1 MNKRNWL
8 VLLLIGAFA
17 ITTFN
22 SCKKEEETNED
33 TGETEWSRSKVFIG
47 DPRSGAASFTI
58 DDVAYLVGGFLK
70 TNEVLNDAYSFNGDS
85 WSSRADFA
93 GAPRHSAVGFS
104 INGKGYIGLGYGG
117 EDNAL
122 SALNDFYR
130 YDPASNEWTRIADF
144 PGEARWGAVAFS
156 LGDYA
161 YVGLG
166 TRSTDKT
173 YSDFYRYNPTSDSWS
188 QVETPFSYKK
198 GDAFAFVIGDKA
210 YVGGGFSNNSLPE
223 DFYSFDGETWTAE
236 EDLNTDSY
244 DARRY
249 RSVAFTIGNYGYV
262 VSGRSSSGV
271 VSTVWKYDP
280 SNKSWSD
287 GSESLGSAREKAIGF
302 SLNGV
307 GYITTGVSGTSY
319 LDDTWEFRPVR

>member
-22 SCKKEEETNED
+22 SCKKEEDTEE
-33 TGETEWSRSKVFIG
+33 TGETEWTRSHVFIG

-85 WSSRADFA
+85 WSSRADFIGPA
-93 GAPRHSAVGFS
+93 RHSAVGFS
-104 INGKGYIGLGYGG
+104 VSGKGYVGLGYGG
-117 EDNAL
+117 EGGSLEAL
-122 SALNDFYR
+122 KDFYR
-130 YDPASNEWTRIADF
+130 YDPAANSWTKIADF

-156 LGDYA
+156 LGTYA

-173 YSDFYRYNPTSDSWS
+173 YSDFYRYDPSADTWS
-188 QVETPFSYKK
+188 QIETPFSYKK
-198 GDAFAFVIGDKA
+198 GDAFAFVIGEKA
-210 YVGGGFSNNSLPE
+210 YVGGGFANNDLPG

-236 EDLNTDSY
+236 EDLNTESY

-249 RSVAFTIGNYGYV
+249 RAVAFSIGNSGYV
-262 VSGRSSSGV
+262 VSGRSFSGV

-280 SNKSWSD
+280 SAGSWSD
-287 GSESLGSAREKAIGF
+287 GSEALGSPREKAIGF
-302 SLNGV
+302 SLDGV